1 MKWEEKDEDNF
12 NSTLNEIFSILGLSI
27 SSFLRRSTEERPAE
41 LFSRKLFPW
50 DFVKRIVTT
59 FALITSIE
67 IWVVMIPLELNCSR
81 Y

>member
-1 MKWEEKDEDNF
+1 MGRKKLKTI
-12 NSTLNEIFSILGLSI
+12 SIQLLNEIFSILGLSI
-27 SSFLRRSTEERPAE
+27 SSFLRRITEERPAE